1 MNILLTTLNA
11 KYVHSSLALR
21 YLRSY
26 AEPHFPGIRL
36 VEYTI
41 NDLSEKIAADIYKQ
55 KPNVVGFSCYIWNIN
70 ETVAVIKRLKK
81 VLPNVKIVLGGPE
94 VTYETKPFMEQHPD
108 IDFVVVGEGEQTFL
122 ELLQALAADKGAEG
136 VRGVTYRDGDMIWE
150 NPSRGMLP
158 DLNLIPSPYQDRF
171 DELDNRIVYFEC
183 SRGCPFKC
191 QYCLSS
197 IEDGVRYFD
206 IERVK
211 SDLERLIDAGVRQI
225 KFVDRTFNIHKH
237 YALEV
242 FQFLID
248 NRENTT
254 FHFEITADILKPDV
268 VDFLNEHAPKGV
280 FQFEIGVQSTNDLT
294 NELVQRRQ
302 NFAKLSNTVTKIRE
316 GGKIH
321 QHLDLIAGLPEED
334 YASFRNTFNDVY
346 ALKPEE
352 LQLGFL
358 KMLKGVGVKIRA
370 AEHGYVWSEEPPY
383 EIFYNNVLSYE
394 NVLRLKGVEDI
405 LERYGNS
412 HKFDVSLPYII
423 SREFETPFDFF
434 QDFADYWE
442 AHGLF
447 KIGHRLKALYEHLYM
462 FLKARDSVHL
472 PVIRELLKL
481 DMALHERS
489 RQWPEW
495 ICDEADPVKVE
506 ETYRLLQ
513 NEQWRTE
520 NIPVL
525 ADVASHLLR
534 KNAFILTLHCDVEKA
549 VQQPEITQ
557 TGEERSTVVVFYD
570 APHRQAGTADYYV
583 VSENSNQIRQSV

>member
-1 MNILLTTLNA
+1 MKILLTTLNA

-21 YLRSY
+21 YLRSFS
-26 AEPHFPGIRL
+26 EPHFPGIRL

-41 NDLSEKIAADIYKQ
+41 NDLAEKVAADIYKQ
-55 KPNVVGFSCYIWNIN
+55 KPDLIGFSCYIWNIS
-70 ETVAVIKRLKK
+70 ETISVIKRLKK
-81 VLPNVKIVLGGPE
+81 VLPDTKIVLGGPE
-94 VTYETKPFMEQHPD
+94 VTYETKQFMEQHPY

-122 ELLQALAADKGAEG
+122 ELLQALSEG
-136 VRGVTYRDGDMIWE
+136 QGVEGIRGVTYRDGDLIWE
-150 NPSRGMLP
+150 NPPRPLLA
-158 DLNLIPSPYQDRF
+158 DLNVIPSPYQHRF
-171 DELDNRIVYFEC
+171 EELENRIVYFEC

-206 IERVK
+206 LDRVK
-211 SDLERLIDAGVRQI
+211 KDLKALIDAGVRQI
-225 KFVDRTFNIHKH
+225 KFVDRTFNIHKR

-248 NRENTT
+248 NRKDTT

-268 VDFLNEHAPKGV
+268 VDFLNEHAPKGL

-302 NFAKLSNTVTKIRE
+302 NFEKLSNTVTKIRQ

-334 YASFRNTFNDVY
+334 YMSFRQTFNDVY
-346 ALKPEE
+346 ALKPDE

-370 AEHGYVWSEEPPY
+370 AEHGYVWNDEPPY

-394 NVLRLKGVEDI
+394 DVLRLKGVEDI

-412 HKFDVSLPYII
+412 RKFNVSLPYII
-423 SREFETPFDFF
+423 AGEFETPFDFF
-434 QDFADYWE
+434 QEFADYWE
-442 AHGLF
+442 ANGLF
-447 KIGHRLKALYEHLYM
+447 KIGHRLKALYEHLYN
-462 FLKARDSVHL
+462 FLKSKNAQNL
-472 PVIRELLKL
+472 GVIVELLKL
-481 DMALHERS
+481 DIALHERS
-489 RQWPEW
+489 RQWPDW
-495 ICDEADPVKVE
+495 IRQEQDDKKVE
-506 ETYRLLQ
+506 ETYRVLQ
-513 NEQWRTE
+513 DEEWRKA

-525 ADVASHLLR
+525 ANVPSHLLR
-534 KNAFILTLHCDVEKA
+534 KNAFILTLHCDVAKA
-549 VQQPEITQ
+549 VLHPETMQ

-570 APHRQAGTADYYV
+570 EPHRQAGTADYFV
-583 VSENSNQIRQSV
+583 VEQNSTHMQTI

>member
-41 NDLSEKIAADIYKQ
+41 NDLAEKIAADIYKRQ
-55 KPNVVGFSCYIWNIN
+55 PDVVGFSCYIWNIT
-70 ETVAVIKRLKK
+70 ETIAVIKRLKK
-81 VLPNVKIVLGGPE
+81 VLPDVKIILGGPE
-94 VTYETKPFMEQHPD
+94 VSYETRLFMEQHPY
-108 IDFVVVGEGEQTFL
+108 IDYVVAGEGEQTFL
-122 ELLQALAADKGAEG
+122 ELLQALAAGRGAEG
-136 VRGVTYRDGDMIWE
+136 IPGVVYRDGDMIWE
-150 NPSRGMLP
+150 NPPRPLLSN
-158 DLNLIPSPYQDRF
+158 LNVIPSPYQDRLE
-171 DELDNRIVYFEC
+171 ELENRIVYFEC

-197 IEDGVRYFD
+197 IEDGVRYFHL
-206 IERVK
+206 ERVK
-211 SDLERLIDAGVRQI
+211 RDLKRLIDAGVRQI
-225 KFVDRTFNIHKH
+225 KFVDRTFNIHKR
-237 YALEV
+237 YALEI

-248 NRENTT
+248 NRRDTT

-268 VDFLNEHAPKGV
+268 VDFLNEHAPKGL

-302 NFAKLSNTVTKIRE
+302 NFEKLANTVRKIKQ

-334 YASFRNTFNDVY
+334 YASFRKTFNDVY
-346 ALKPEE
+346 ALQPDE

-370 AEHGYVWSEEPPY
+370 AEHGYVWNDEPPY
-383 EIFYNNVLSYE
+383 EILYNNVLSYDDI
-394 NVLRLKGVEDI
+394 LRLKGVEDI
-405 LERYGNS
+405 LERYSNS

-423 SREFETPFDFF
+423 AQEFATPFDFF

-442 AHGLF
+442 THGLF
-447 KIGHRLKALYEHLYM
+447 KIGHRLKALYQHLYD
-462 FLKARDSVHL
+462 FLQTRNSKHL

-489 RQWPEW
+489 RQWPDW
-495 ICDEADPVKVE
+495 IRPEDDPARVE
-506 ETYRLLQ
+506 QTYQLLQ
-513 NEQWRTE
+513 NEAWRQA
-520 NIPVL
+520 NMPVL
-525 ADVASHLLR
+525 ADVPPHLIR
-534 KNAFILTLHCDVEKA
+534 KNSFVLTLRCDVDKA
-549 VQQPEITQ
+549 VLEPQQTQ
-557 TGEERSTVVVFYD
+557 TGNERSTVVVYYD
-570 APHRQAGTADYYV
+570 APHRQAGAADYFV
-583 VSENSNQIRQSV
+583 LSETDRLVASK